1 MTNENLKMTGMIFEN
16 GGYVKFANLTPHDV
30 NLVLPD
36 ETIFT
41 IPASGVVARVGCHLE
56 QIWVLGNIPIVK
68 TVFDTVVTD
77 LPEPQVGVIY
87 LTSTLVAQAVP
98 DRADVL
104 VPADLR
110 RDAEGRIIGCGA
122 LQRLG

>member
-1 MTNENLKMTGMIFEN
+1 MTKIEN
-16 GGYVKFANLTPHDV
+16 GELVNPAQEDVKFINLTPHDV
-30 NLVLPD
+30 NLILPD
-36 ETIFT
+36 ESTMTIQ
-41 IPASGVVARVGCHLE
+41 ASGSVARVGSHVE
-56 QIWVLGNIPIVK
+56 QVETIGIIPIVK

-77 LPEPQVGVIY
+77 LPDPQDGVIY

-98 DRADVL
+98 DRTDVL

-110 RDAEGRIIGCGA
+110 RDEAGRIIGCGA

>member
-1 MTNENLKMTGMIFEN
+1 M
-16 GGYVKFANLTPHDV
+16 
-30 NLVLPD
+30 
-36 ETIFT
+36 T
-41 IPASGVVARVGCHLE
+41 IPASGNVARVGSHVE
-56 QIWVLGNIPIVK
+56 QVGTIGIIPVVK

-77 LPEPQVGVIY
+77 LPDPQDGVIY

-98 DRADVL
+98 DRIDVL

-110 RDAEGRIIGCGA
+110 RDEAGRIIGCGA

>member
-1 MTNENLKMTGMIFEN
+1 MTGLIFNN
-16 GGYVKFANLTPHDV
+16 GSYVNFENLTPHEV

-41 IPASGVVARVGCHLE
+41 IPASGMVARVGSYTE
-56 QIWVLGNIPIVK
+56 QIGVLGNIPIVK
-68 TVFDTVVTD
+68 TVFDAAVTD
-77 LPEPQVGVIY
+77 LPDPQDGVIY
-87 LTSTLVAQAVP
+87 ITSTLVAQAVP
-98 DRADVL
+98 ERMDVL

-110 RDAEGRIIGCGA
+110 RDDAGRIIGCGA